1 MRHLS
6 LATPSCVVR
15 HDFPG
20 LTCAR
25 LRRSCHLRHSSRSDV
40 KPENLLSS
48 FVDGIEVVKL
58 ADFGSAVRLDHT
70 GVAEVDPVAQGTT
83 LYSPP
88 EVLHGRCYTFAADV
102 WAAGITTYVLISGYF
117 PFGCT
122 DDALS
127 AHPSFEGDN
136 WREVPLRA
144 KDFILECL
152 QHDPAFRPS
161 AEESMMLPW
170 LRYHAPCH
178 IPPLSQQPDSPRRR
192 LAASLPPHAA
202 TAPAVVPPPA
212 AALPPVALPP
222 PPPRSNFLDPT
233 YCPTRQPFA
242 ADNCSSEAQ
251 RLVHQQPWTVLRSSQ
266 DSDDD
271 KSFAGAARHDAHPTQ
286 EAGSS
291 SEGGFGVGS
300 SSSNT
305 GGVVDATRWPH
316 KKRLRP
322 SSDVNSGGGGSSS
335 STTVVV
341 EVITSV
347 TSDPTVDPVP
357 SSLHLLNALRHV

>member
-6 LATPSCVVR
+6 LATPSCVVP

-25 LRRSCHLRHSSRSDV
+25 LRRSWYLRHSPRSDV

-48 FVDGIEVVKL
+48 FVDGTEVVKL

-192 LAASLPPHAA
+192 LAASLPPPAA
-202 TAPAVVPPPA
+202 TAPA
-212 AALPPVALPP
+212 
-222 PPPRSNFLDPT
+222 F
-233 YCPTRQPFA
+233 
-242 ADNCSSEAQ
+242 
-251 RLVHQQPWTVLRSSQ
+251 
-266 DSDDD
+266 
-271 KSFAGAARHDAHPTQ
+271 
-286 EAGSS
+286 
-291 SEGGFGVGS
+291 
-300 SSSNT
+300 
-305 GGVVDATRWPH
+305 
-316 KKRLRP
+316 
-322 SSDVNSGGGGSSS
+322 
-335 STTVVV
+335 
-341 EVITSV
+341 
-347 TSDPTVDPVP
+347 
-357 SSLHLLNALRHV
+357 